1 MRGASSG
8 VGWIRSADA
17 AGIRLAFGAP
27 AWCVALAGVTWLAF
41 TPAAMVAQELPRLH
55 ITALGLHADQRVV
68 RPGQSFHV
76 TVHVHVRE
84 KRQRLDEL
92 VLPALTNAV
101 DLGDERKRVPAADG
115 TDFYETL
122 TVAAN
127 TVGTAS
133 FSPAYIDAIDP
144 ATGRGMRY
152 SSQPLTV
159 RVALGTTVRD
169 ADPGAL
175 RRLLRNTVLTIAGAG
190 IALALA
196 IVLIVRGRR
205 RPRAVPVPA
214 PPLPARR
221 AGPPADELRA
231 ALAVYRSRSDDASLD
246 ALRNVLFTR
255 AGAGPGAT
263 FADALRALGSRD
275 PQLARVM
282 AVAERARFGPVHER
296 ASAARDLL
304 VLLDAYVPQREPVA

>member
-1 MRGASSG
+1 VAYSGA
-8 VGWIRSADA
+8 GWIRSADGA
-17 AGIRLAFGAP
+17 ARVFLALAAFAP
-27 AWCVALAGVTWLAF
+27 VALF
-41 TPAAMVAQELPRLH
+41 AQDLPRLH

-84 KRQRLDEL
+84 KRDRLDEL

-101 DLGDERKRVPAADG
+101 DLGDERKRVPATDG

-122 TVAAN
+122 TVAAS
-127 TVGTAS
+127 TVGVAS

-159 RVALGTTVRD
+159 RVSTGTTVAD
-169 ADPGAL
+169 ADSGAL
-175 RRLLRNTVLTIAGAG
+175 MRLLRRAV
-190 IALALA
+190 LA
-196 IVLIVRGRR
+196 IVAGVVVLAVAIFALVRLM
-205 RPRAVPVPA
+205 RPRRKAAPPPPA
-214 PPLPARR
+214 PLRKAI
-221 AGPPADELRA
+221 PPGDPLRA
-231 ALAVYRSRSDDASLD
+231 AVAAYRAHGDDASLD
-246 ALRNVLFTR
+246 VLRNVLFMR
-255 AGAGPGAT
+255 AGAAPGAT

-296 ASAARDLL
+296 APATRDLL
-304 VLLDAYVPQREPVA
+304 SLLDAYAPDGAPVA

>member
-1 MRGASSG
+1 MAILGQ
-8 VGWIRSADA
+8 D
-17 AGIRLAFGAP
+17 
-27 AWCVALAGVTWLAF
+27 
-41 TPAAMVAQELPRLH
+41 LPRLH

-68 RPGQSFHV
+68 RPGESFHV

-84 KRQRLDEL
+84 KRERLDEL
-92 VLPALTNAV
+92 VLPALSNAV
-101 DLGDERKRVPAADG
+101 DLGDERKRVPAPDG

-127 TVGTAS
+127 TVGTAT

-159 RVALGTTVRD
+159 RVASGTTVRD
-169 ADPGAL
+169 ADSGAL
-175 RRLLRNTVLTIAGAG
+175 MRLLRNAVLAIVTVIAVLTIAIIVIVRLRRPRPRVAPAPSPAPSLSTRPARPPGDP
-190 IALALA
+190 LREALA
-196 IVLIVRGRR
+196 IYRARG
-205 RPRAVPVPA
+205 
-214 PPLPARR
+214 
-221 AGPPADELRA
+221 
-231 ALAVYRSRSDDASLD
+231 DDASLD
-246 ALRNVLFTR
+246 VLRNVLFTR

-282 AVAERARFGPVHER
+282 AVAERARFGPVRER
-296 ASAARDLL
+296 APAARDLL
-304 VLLDAYVPQREPVA
+304 GALDAYVLDGEPVA